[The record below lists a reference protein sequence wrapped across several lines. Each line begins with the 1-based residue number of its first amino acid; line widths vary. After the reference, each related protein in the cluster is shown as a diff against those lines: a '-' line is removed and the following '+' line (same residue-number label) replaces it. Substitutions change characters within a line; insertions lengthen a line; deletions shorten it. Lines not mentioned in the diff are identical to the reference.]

1 MITKT
6 TVIVPYGQKR
16 LYGLLFMPDSEE
28 NTGKVEGK
36 RPFPLVIGCHGF
48 NGSYSSKLDYAQFLA
63 EHGMAF
69 YSFDFYGGSNT
80 SMSGGTMEEMSVLT
94 EAEDLLAVIRYFRKD
109 PHFDPDR
116 IVLWGHSQGGY
127 VASCVA
133 GTHPDWIR
141 ALILLYPA
149 YVIQDHVRD
158 IQRELGGFPER
169 YRQWDCTL
177 GKIYG
182 EDAISHD
189 IYQIL
194 ETYPGQV
201 LIVHG
206 DRDDM
211 VPIRYSERALKHFPH
226 ARLHVMEGAGHGF
239 EGEDREIMKELALAF
254 LKEVLP

>member
-1 MITKT
+1 MITEK
-6 TVIVPYGQKR
+6 TVIVPHGQKKF
-16 LYGLLFMPDSEE
+16 YGLLFMPDSA
-28 NTGKVEGK
+28 V
-36 RPFPLVIGCHGF
+36 RPVPLVIGCHGF
-48 NGSYSSKLDYAQFLA
+48 NGSYSSKLDYARFLA
-63 EHGMAF
+63 EQGIAF
-69 YSFDFYGGSNT
+69 YGFDFYGGSNT

-94 EAEDLLAVIRYFRKD
+94 EADDLLAVIRYFRKD

-127 VASCVA
+127 VDSYIA
-133 GTHPDWIR
+133 GMYPGWIR

-149 YVIQDHVRD
+149 YVIQDHA
-158 IQRELGGFPER
+158 REIRRNLGEFPEH
-169 YRQWDCTL
+169 YRQWDCVL

-182 EDAISHD
+182 EDALSHE

-206 DRDDM
+206 DQDDM

-226 ARLHVMEGAGHGF
+226 ARWHVMKGAGHGF
-239 EGEDREIMKELALAF
+239 EGEDRETMKELALSF
-254 LKEVLP
+254 LEEVLI